1 MPTGY
6 EFNEEGTFVLEA
18 RIKNAERSH
27 VVGRNYYAAQGPQMP
42 QLFQLHI
49 EQEQNLR
56 VEADATVFYC
66 PAQDATFCLLRH
78 ITMEVPIVVS
88 EAGED
93 TITLSHLLP
102 SSAEIDRSL
111 EDISG

>member
-1 MPTGY
+1 
-6 EFNEEGTFVLEA
+6 
-18 RIKNAERSH
+18 
-27 VVGRNYYAAQGPQMP
+27 MP
-42 QLFQLHI
+42 QLFELHI

-78 ITMEVPIVVS
+78 ITMEVPLVVS
-88 EAGED
+88 DAGED
-93 TITLSHLLP
+93 TIILNHLLP

-111 EDISG
+111 EDING